1 MMDAASF
8 LNLLGGYLVVI
19 FLPLLAF
26 YIVYL
31 ILSRAFHEMG
41 FSSWEAVVIVFVSF
55 LLGSGL
61 VDDATGVRFSDVALF
76 TYHTYW
82 LVGINVGGALIPLLL
97 SIYLAWKNKLRL
109 IWVLGGIT
117 FVAAITYFVT
127 YADPEQGIVSTF
139 PFWLLPVVC
148 ASLFSVLF
156 TWREERKAAPF
167 AYVIGT
173 LGVLI
178 GADLLHLSEL
188 LAAPIQTTTN
198 AVIGGASVF
207 DMVFITGVLAVFLDS
222 LFLYKRKR
230 RGTSSEQR

>member
-31 ILSRAFHEMG
+31 ILSRSFHEMG

-61 VDDATGVRFSDVALF
+61 VDGVAGVRFSDVALF

-97 SIYLAWKNKLRL
+97 SIYLVWKNKLRL
-109 IWVLGGIT
+109 IRVLSGIT
-117 FVAAITYFVT
+117 SVAVITYFVT
-127 YADPEQGIVSTF
+127 YADPEQGIVSSF
-139 PFWLLPVVC
+139 LP
-148 ASLFSVLF
+148 SFQNIIR
-156 TWREERKAAPF
+156 TRP
-167 AYVIGT
+167 T
-173 LGVLI
+173 
-178 GADLLHLSEL
+178 
-188 LAAPIQTTTN
+188 
-198 AVIGGASVF
+198 
-207 DMVFITGVLAVFLDS
+207 
-222 LFLYKRKR
+222 R
-230 RGTSSEQR
+230 RPSKPTIRSHK